1 MPHENDECDMLI
13 QLNGKIVKENMRDTR
28 SRDPFDFF
36 LQVKQGKTEITHSLL
51 MKNYLWE

>member
-1 MPHENDECDMLI
+1 MLI

-36 LQVKQGKTEITHSLL
+36 LQVKQGITEITHSLL
-51 MKNYLWE
+51 MKNSLWEQ